1 MLDYNPIPGR
11 CGWAG
16 PVLAPSTR
24 LNRATYA
31 GPHQHRS
38 RRMTM
43 DPLIVTAGV
52 IAVATLALQSCKAAY
67 NLADGLAEAP
77 QAIARSKASLTETQK
92 TLGALQQTLKAAPAT
107 DSELDAILRTID
119 LNETLVSAK
128 RLCDEYTAAIAR
140 FTSYSTEG
148 KFSKR
153 DRLLVNL
160 QESKVNKFSK
170 ELGDCQRTMSMVL
183 ASINLIVSTRTAD
196 DVRRIGDQFQA
207 QEQALADLDAHLRN
221 REASPA
227 SEEGSASD
235 QNVSLQ
241 LTAGLRKVCQEALA
255 ATRAQRTGQKFG
267 DMSTDDQSLAVQG
280 IVGEAQVGVEQS
292 FGRMTTSK
300 NSKAFQ
306 GQINAASFAIMFG
319 KG

>member
-1 MLDYNPIPGR
+1 M
-11 CGWAG
+11 
-16 PVLAPSTR
+16 
-24 LNRATYA
+24 
-31 GPHQHRS
+31 
-38 RRMTM
+38 M
-43 DPLIVTAGV
+43 DPLSVTASV
-52 IAVATLALQSCKAAY
+52 IAVTTLALQSCKAAY

-92 TLGALQQTLKAAPAT
+92 TLGALQQTLKAGSAPH
-107 DSELDAILRTID
+107 SELEAVLRTID
-119 LNETLVSAK
+119 LNETLMSAK

-140 FTSYSTEG
+140 FTSHSTEG

-153 DRLLVNL
+153 DRLVVNL
-160 QESKVNKFSK
+160 QESKMNKFSK

-183 ASINLIVSTRTAD
+183 VSINLTRTAD

-221 REASPA
+221 RETSPA

-235 QNVSLQ
+235 RNASLQ
-241 LTAGLRKVCQEALA
+241 LAAELRKVCQEALA
-255 ATRAQRTGQKFG
+255 ATEAQRTGQKFG
-267 DMSTDDQSLAVQG
+267 DMSTDDQSLAMQG
-280 IVGEAQVGVEQS
+280 IVGEAQGGVEQS

-300 NSKAFQ
+300 NSRAFQ
-306 GQINAASFAIMFG
+306 GQIDAASFAMMFG

>member
-1 MLDYNPIPGR
+1 
-11 CGWAG
+11 
-16 PVLAPSTR
+16 
-24 LNRATYA
+24 
-31 GPHQHRS
+31 
-38 RRMTM
+38 M
-43 DPLIVTAGV
+43 DPLSVTASV

-67 NLADGLAEAP
+67 NLVDGLAEAP

-92 TLGALQQTLKAAPAT
+92 TLGALQQTLKAGPAP
-107 DSELDAILRTID
+107 DSELDVVLRTID
-119 LNETLVSAK
+119 LNETLVSVK
-128 RLCDEYTAAIAR
+128 RLCDEYTAAIVR
-140 FTSYSTEG
+140 FTSHSTEG

-153 DRLLVNL
+153 DRLIVNL
-160 QESKVNKFSK
+160 QESKMNKFSK

-183 ASINLIVSTRTAD
+183 VSINLTRTAD

-221 REASPA
+221 RETSPA

-235 QNVSLQ
+235 RNASLQ
-241 LTAGLRKVCQEALA
+241 LASGLRKVCQEALA

-267 DMSTDDQSLAVQG
+267 DMSTDDRSLAMQG
-280 IVGEAQVGVEQS
+280 IVGEAQGGVEQS
-292 FGRMTTSK
+292 FGKMTTSK
-300 NSKAFQ
+300 NSRAFQ